1 MNCNYYLTEK
11 STMTGEIV
19 TWSVEKDDLLNS
31 IADVMSGK
39 TMLIS
44 LVPCDMPE
52 PMKCKYYKRCTRYDK
67 KATVCNKT
75 GGGSY
80 CGEYRRKEG
89 DLKQ

>member
-31 IADVMSGK
+31 IADIMSGK
-39 TMLIS
+39 TTLVS

-52 PMKCKYYKRCTRYDK
+52 PM
-67 KATVCNKT
+67 
-75 GGGSY
+75 
-80 CGEYRRKEG
+80 
-89 DLKQ
+89 